1 MALSVYVAQTLGPEY
16 ELWVAF
22 GTGKHFLY
30 LAAHSMAVGLGPM
43 KAKALPMFHALT
55 GCDTVSSFVEH
66 SKNTA
71 WSTWNALP
79 DLTDAL
85 LTLSS
90 APSFIDVIHI
100 IERVVILM
108 YDRTSTCHDI
118 NKARRKIFSKKN
130 NVKNIPP
137 TKAAREQHIKRTTYQ
152 GGHVWGQLLL
162 PSPSLPLPTS
172 RGWIKT
178 TEGIFEPN
186 WTTLPEAS
194 KVCYE
199 LISCKC
205 KKGCAGR
212 CKCKKAALK
221 CTGLCMCEGEYTQ
234 N

>member
-1 MALSVYVAQTLGPEY
+1 
-16 ELWVAF
+16 
-22 GTGKHFLY
+22 
-30 LAAHSMAVGLGPM
+30 
-43 KAKALPMFHALT
+43 MFHALT
-55 GCDTVSSFVEH
+55 GCDTVSSFVGH
-66 SKNTA
+66 SKKTA

-90 APSFIDVIHI
+90 APSFIEDVIHI
-100 IERVVILM
+100 IARFVILM
-108 YDRTSTCHDI
+108 YDRTSTCHNI
-118 NKARRKIFSKKN
+118 NKARRKFFSKK

-137 TKAAREQHIKRTTYQ
+137 TKASHEQHIIRATYQ
-152 GGHVWGQLLL
+152 GGHVCGLLLL
-162 PSPSLPLPTS
+162 PSPLLPLPTGWS
-172 RGWIKT
+172 WIKT

-186 WTTLPEAS
+186 WTTLPETS

-205 KKGCAGR
+205 KKGYAGC

-221 CTGLCMCEGEYTQ
+221 STGLCMCEGECTQ